1 MVVASPILCQCAKGP
16 RCPLN
21 PLLEALGE
29 TNKSV
34 SSLLWETSSIS
45 VLQELFSVIELR
57 QRQIRFGLTT
67 SVSQEVPLCS
77 SLLESCGQRRIFP
90 TGLVSEVLVGL
101 PCDVLVGFSSWDQEM
116 DLMMGGPRCI
126 LTLYHRHQISYQQRV
141 NIAGKM

>member
-57 QRQIRFGLTT
+57 QIRFGLTT

-77 SLLESCGQRRIFP
+77 SLLESCSRRRIFP

-101 PCDVLVGFSSWDQEM
+101 PCDVLVGLSSWDQDM
-116 DLMMGGPRCI
+116 DLVMGCPRCI
-126 LTLYHRHQISYQQRV
+126 LTLYHRH
-141 NIAGKM
+141 